1 MQPDGSRGRRW
12 RAVTAW
18 ARRVR
23 PVVVARVASALAF
36 AKREFREQFPSD
48 EEWARAVDEAR
59 EVAAFEEATNAAR
72 LGEIAVRARDDG
84 VVDAGVASIVLM
96 TCVWFLPALLY
107 LLRTPHAFA
116 KERVHAVPPPP
127 RLLHTYQ
134 RAQGVPW
141 VHRTP

>member
-1 MQPDGSRGRRW
+1 MQSDGSRGRRW

-59 EVAAFEEATNAAR
+59 EVVAFEEATNAAR
-72 LGEIAVRARDDG
+72 LGEIAVRAGDEG
-84 VVDAGVASIVLM
+84 VVDAGVALIVSSPSE
-96 TCVWFLPALLY
+96 TVSRRAESVGTEAADAG
-107 LLRTPHAFA
+107 R
-116 KERVHAVPPPP
+116 AVDVESN
-127 RLLHTYQ
+127 RGRGTRRGRGG
-134 RAQGVPW
+134 RAVDADA
-141 VHRTP
+141 R